1 MKRLHVEKF
10 KKTAVGHMLQ
20 HYNRTAVNYGNE
32 AIDHSQSKLNYNLA
46 PERQMKDFTYYCQRL
61 SQVKCQ
67 NRADIKTLCSW
78 IVTLPKQDLTD
89 TDEKNFF
96 KTAYKFMCHRYGE
109 KNVISAWVHKD
120 EAGQPHLHFAF
131 IPVAIDKKKG
141 IEKVSAKEVITR
153 NDLRVI
159 HKEMAEHMEQ
169 VFGRDIGILN
179 GSTTGGNKTI
189 MELKI
194 KDLQEDISTLKMVKG
209 QSIEE
214 LATII
219 KKRPKTLTDITKAV
233 RVAAGEAPPKQVIE
247 RNRERSR

>member
-1 MKRLHVEKF
+1 LHVEKF
-10 KKTAVGHMLQ
+10 AKSAVGHMLQ
-20 HYNRTAVNYGNE
+20 HYNRSAVNYGNE
-32 AIDHSQSKLNYNLA
+32 AIDCLRSDLNYNLA
-46 PERQMKDFTYYCQRL
+46 PKRDVNDFTYYQQRL
-61 SQVKCQ
+61 AQVKCQ

-78 IVTLPKQDLTD
+78 IITLPKQDFTEAE
-89 TDEKNFF
+89 EKKFF
-96 KTAYKFMCHRYGE
+96 QTAYNFMAKRYGE
-109 KNVISAWVHKD
+109 KNIISAWVHKD
-120 EAGQPHLHFAF
+120 EAGQPHLHFTF

-179 GSTTGGNKTI
+179 GSTIGGNKTI

-194 KDLQEDISTLKMVKG
+194 KELQEDISTLKMVKG
-209 QSIEE
+209 QSVEE

-233 RVAAGEAPPKQVIE
+233 RIAAGDAPPKQVIE

>member
-1 MKRLHVEKF
+1 MHVEKF

-20 HYNRTAVNYGNE
+20 HYNRTAVSYGNE

-46 PERQMKDFTYYCQRL
+46 PKRQVKDYTYYHQRL

-67 NRADIKTLCSW
+67 NRADVKTLCSW
-78 IVTLPKQDLTD
+78 IITLPKQDLT
-89 TDEKNFF
+89 EGQERKFF
-96 KTAYKFMCHRYGE
+96 QTAYDFMTKRYGE
-109 KNVISAWVHKD
+109 QNTISAWVHKD

-131 IPVAIDKKKG
+131 IPICLDRKKH

-159 HKEMAEHMEQ
+159 HKEMAEHMERT
-169 VFGRDIGILN
+169 FGRDIGILN
-179 GSTTGGNKTI
+179 GSTAGGNKTI
-189 MELKI
+189 MELKT
-194 KDLQEDISTLKMVKG
+194 KELQEDISTLKTVKG
-209 QSIEE
+209 QSVEE

-233 RVAAGEAPPKQVIE
+233 RIAAGEAPPKQVSE
-247 RNRERSR
+247 RNWERSR

>member
-1 MKRLHVEKF
+1 
-10 KKTAVGHMLQ
+10 MLQ
-20 HYNRTAVNYGNE
+20 HYNRSAVNYGNE
-32 AIDHSQSKLNYNLA
+32 AIDCLRSDLNYNLA
-46 PERQMKDFTYYCQRL
+46 PKRDVNDFTYYQQRL
-61 SQVKCQ
+61 AQVKCQ

-78 IVTLPKQDLTD
+78 IITLPKQDFTEAE
-89 TDEKNFF
+89 EKKFF
-96 KTAYKFMCHRYGE
+96 QTAYNFMAKRYGE
-109 KNVISAWVHKD
+109 KNIISAWVHKD
-120 EAGQPHLHFAF
+120 EAGQPHLHFTF

-179 GSTTGGNKTI
+179 GSTIGGNKTI

-194 KDLQEDISTLKMVKG
+194 KELQEDISTLKMVKG
-209 QSIEE
+209 QSVEE

-233 RVAAGEAPPKQVIE
+233 RIAAGDAPPKQVIE

>member
-1 MKRLHVEKF
+1 MHVEKF
-10 KKTAVGHMLQ
+10 AKSAVGHMLQ
-20 HYNRTAVNYGNE
+20 HYNRSAVNYGNE
-32 AIDHSQSKLNYNLA
+32 AIDCLRSDLNYNLA
-46 PERQMKDFTYYCQRL
+46 PKRDVNDFTYYQQRL
-61 SQVKCQ
+61 AQVKCQ

-78 IVTLPKQDLTD
+78 IITLPKQDFTEAE
-89 TDEKNFF
+89 EKKFF
-96 KTAYKFMCHRYGE
+96 QTAYNFMAKRYGE
-109 KNVISAWVHKD
+109 KNIISAWVHKD
-120 EAGQPHLHFAF
+120 EAGQPHLHFTF

-179 GSTTGGNKTI
+179 GSTIGGNKTI

-194 KDLQEDISTLKMVKG
+194 KELQEDISTLKMVKG
-209 QSIEE
+209 QSVEE

-233 RVAAGEAPPKQVIE
+233 RIAAGDAPPKQVIE